1 MRVSK
6 QFCEVDAGIS
16 RLLSNED
23 KFVPEMSL
31 PIDTILNQFSYVDS
45 VRMVDMARQGFEHAN
60 NDENDFDVEDFDR
73 LDPAEKDEV
82 YQNAAEIV
90 RLYEEQMKRQKEK
103 TEDKTDPPEVDE
115 SVLP

>member
-1 MRVSK
+1 
-6 QFCEVDAGIS
+6 
-16 RLLSNED
+16 
-23 KFVPEMSL
+23 
-31 PIDTILNQFSYVDS
+31 
-45 VRMVDMARQGFEHAN
+45 MVDMARQGFEHAN